1 MHPPR
6 PRAAHPAPTP
16 RRTPRLAYPLAGTG
30 LTLPVTLL
38 LLQVRLNWLLP
49 TSVAS
54 LGIMLAHLSATCA
67 DVLPAVSPWH
77 CQLVA
82 AGMAAA
88 GMRRRGVVLL
98 HRLVAVWAVLGLR
111 VARGGLH
118 HRRSAVHWL
127 GGQALRTVVHAL
139 HELSKMS
146 TSRACLPPPMVQ
158 WAWPS
163 RQRRCMLWSASRAAF
178 LQSRCAMVAAPAPA
192 ERETS
197 QRGAA

>member
-54 LGIMLAHLSATCA
+54 VGIMLAHLSATCA
-67 DVLPAVSPWH
+67 HVLPAVSPWH

-88 GMRRRGVVLL
+88 GMLRRGVVLL
-98 HRLVAVWAVLGLR
+98 HRLGSSIGSSGPAHAPPKCCALAELAGIGH
-111 VARGGLH
+111 GG
-118 HRRSAVHWL
+118 
-127 GGQALRTVVHAL
+127 
-139 HELSKMS
+139 
-146 TSRACLPPPMVQ
+146 AC
-158 WAWPS
+158 
-163 RQRRCMLWSASRAAF
+163 
-178 LQSRCAMVAAPAPA
+178 PA
-192 ERETS
+192 
-197 QRGAA
+197 